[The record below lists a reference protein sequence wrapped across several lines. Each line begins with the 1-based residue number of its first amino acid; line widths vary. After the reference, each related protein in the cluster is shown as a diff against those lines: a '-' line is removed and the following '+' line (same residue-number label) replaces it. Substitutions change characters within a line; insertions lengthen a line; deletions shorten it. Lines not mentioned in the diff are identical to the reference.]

1 MAAVG
6 EEKIAKNR
14 IITDRFLDVMYHLI
28 GKRVIRN
35 KKEFAEAVGLAS
47 SNMYRLELEKS
58 MNVPLYAIENA
69 YHEFGANPIYIITGE
84 GEMIINR

>member
-1 MAAVG
+1 MAVG

-47 SNMYRLELEKS
+47 SNLYRMELEKS
-58 MNVPLYAIENA
+58 MNAPLYAIGMA
-69 YHEFGANPIYIITGE
+69 YEKYNINLAYIFTGE
-84 GEMIINR
+84 GPILNN